1 MSKYSYRETFW
12 LALAVLAL
20 SLAQSGSLSAQEHA
34 TGSLPREASRQA
46 QSEPVELASAAE
58 LPTAPSA
65 VSGTTPAGTETVS
78 SGAMAMTPTPAPMPF
93 VAAAQPTK
101 RPEAHAFWD
110 RENKFLFLAVGASAT
125 ADFFTTRANL
135 ANGGR
140 ELNPVAHILSGST
153 PGLATNF
160 ALETSG
166 VMAISY
172 LFHKTGHHTLERL
185 TSVVNIG
192 ASGYAVAYGQT
203 HR

>member
-1 MSKYSYRETFW
+1 MSKYSFRETFW

-20 SLAQSGSLSAQEHA
+20 TLAQSGSLLAQEHS
-34 TGSLPREASRQA
+34 TGPLPREASPVVQA
-46 QSEPVELASAAE
+46 QPVEMASVAD
-58 LPTAPSA
+58 LPSAPST
-65 VSGTTPAGTETVS
+65 VVGTEP
-78 SGAMAMTPTPAPMPF
+78 AAAAMTPSPAPMPF
-93 VAAAQPTK
+93 VTATQPVK

-110 RENKFLFLAVGASAT
+110 RENRLLFIGVGASAT

-135 ANGGR
+135 AHGGK
-140 ELNPVAHILSGST
+140 ELNPVTRILSGST
-153 PGLATNF
+153 PGLAANF

-166 VMAISY
+166 VMAVSY